1 MGNVLVVA
9 EHLHGKFPKTTLVGV
24 EAGKQMAGLVGGKC
38 LGAVLGQG
46 IGALGAELAGYG
58 IDVAPRL
65 KVLRLETPP
74 KRTGGRKVGSV
85 RELVQVLH
93 SEAKVI

>member
-9 EHLHGKFPKTTLVGV
+9 EHLHGKFPKTTLVSV
-24 EAGKQMAGLVGGKC
+24 AAGKQAASLAGGKC
-38 LGAVLGQG
+38 IAAVLGQ
-46 IGALGAELAGYG
+46 G

-65 KVLRLETPP
+65 KILKLETPP
-74 KRTGGRKVGSV
+74 KRTGGRKVRSV
-85 RELVQVLH
+85 QELVQVLH